1 MFAAPSSPATV
12 AAWGLSEAGQG
23 AGRARNGALTMSGL
37 ALLTMGRPPATDGA
51 PLHGPPA
58 ASRERALPVSRERPI
73 GDRRKG
79 HRGGTRGAGPLALA
93 LLPALLGAPALAQ
106 ETPSDPSQT
115 EPAQTSPART
125 ASEPATA
132 GRALRPAFEAPTALR
147 GSGAFSAPAPLGS
160 GAGTSPAPAAEGA
173 GEEPSV
179 ARLPRFRSAPSLPG
193 SASAQG
199 TPARPSVLRLR
210 AAPPRRIGS
219 ATRQITQTR
228 TQQTVTDLRLTP
240 VIQTPVS
247 GVPLPTPILGLGLP
261 NATGLLLGTALRRP
275 IPPDTAY
282 APLGIRLGTFTL
294 LPAFTQSVGYDS
306 NPDQIGGSRPRPS
319 LTLRSEAE
327 LALRSE
333 WSASELAAEMRGS
346 YLEYPQNPEASR
358 PNAVGTARMR
368 IDVDRDTRVDLE
380 TRFLLDSQR
389 LGSPDLGAGGATSR
403 PLFATYGATAGVQ
416 ENFNRLQLSLRGSID
431 RSVFEDA
438 QLGNGTTIIQS
449 DRDANQYGLRLRAG
463 YEISPAI
470 TPFVETFLDTRI
482 YDTPVD
488 QFGLRRDSDGV
499 AFTAGAAVQLNS
511 TLTAEVSAGLQHR
524 SYVDRTLQDINAP
537 VVNAALVWSV
547 SPLTTVRF
555 NQQTGVIETAVPGSS
570 GAFTDAATLEVQHDL
585 LRNLSITVGAAY
597 LSTNYD
603 GVRIRERGYSATARF
618 DYRFNRWLALRGSY
632 IYSTLN
638 STIPLSTYEAH
649 TVLLGVRVNP

>member
-1 MFAAPSSPATV
+1 M
-12 AAWGLSEAGQG
+12 
-23 AGRARNGALTMSGL
+23 
-37 ALLTMGRPPATDGA
+37 
-51 PLHGPPA
+51 
-58 ASRERALPVSRERPI
+58 LPVSRERPI
-73 GDRRKG
+73 GDK
-79 HRGGTRGAGPLALA
+79 RGGRRRALALA
-93 LLPALLGAPALAQ
+93 LLPGLLVPLIAPPALAQ
-106 ETPSDPSQT
+106 ETPDPAPS
-115 EPAQTSPART
+115 EPAPARAPGP
-125 ASEPATA
+125 ASASPSRVTEPATA
-132 GRALRPAFEAPTALR
+132 GRARRPVFDAPTALR
-147 GSGAFSAPAPLGS
+147 GSGAFSTAAPLG
-160 GAGTSPAPAAEGA
+160 GDPAGNPAPAAS
-173 GEEPSV
+173 GEEEPTV
-179 ARLPRFRSAPSLPG
+179 ARLPRFRTAPSLPG
-193 SASAQG
+193 SAAAQG
-199 TPARPSVLRLR
+199 TPARPSLLRLR
-210 AAPPRRIGS
+210 AAPPRRLGS
-219 ATRQITQTR
+219 ATRQITQMR

-247 GVPLPTPILGLGLP
+247 GVPLPAPILGFGLP
-261 NATGLLLGTALRRP
+261 NAAGLLLGTALRRP

-294 LPAFTQSVGYDS
+294 LPAFTQSIGYDS
-306 NPDQIGGSRPRPS
+306 NPDQIGSTRPRSS
-319 LTLRSEAE
+319 LALRSEAE

-333 WSASELAAEMRGS
+333 WSASELTAEMRGS

-389 LGSPDLGAGGATSR
+389 LGSPDLGAGGATTR

-416 ENFNRLQLSLRGSID
+416 ETFNRLQLSLRGSID

-449 DRDANQYGLRLRAG
+449 DRDANQYGMRLRAG

-470 TPFVETFLDTRI
+470 TPFVETFLDTRV

-488 QFGLRRDSDGV
+488 QFGLRRDSDGI
-499 AFTAGAAVQLNS
+499 AFTAGAAVALNS
-511 TLTAEVSAGLQHR
+511 TLTAEISGGLQHR
-524 SYVDRTLQDINAP
+524 SYVDRTLPDIDAP
-537 VVNAALVWSV
+537 LINAALVWSV

-585 LRNLSITVGAAY
+585 LRNLSITLGGAY
-597 LSTNYD
+597 LATNYD

>member
-1 MFAAPSSPATV
+1 M
-12 AAWGLSEAGQG
+12 
-23 AGRARNGALTMSGL
+23 
-37 ALLTMGRPPATDGA
+37 
-51 PLHGPPA
+51 
-58 ASRERALPVSRERPI
+58 SRERPI
-73 GDRRKG
+73 GDK
-79 HRGGTRGAGPLALA
+79 RGGLRGALALA
-93 LLPALLGAPALAQ
+93 LLLGPVLASPAPAQ
-106 ETPSDPSQT
+106 ETPDPAASAPSSG
-115 EPAQTSPART
+115 PAPTPRN

-132 GRALRPAFEAPTALR
+132 GRPRRSAFDAPTALR

-160 GAGTSPAPAAEGA
+160 ETAGSPAPAASSAE
-173 GEEPSV
+173 EEPTV

-193 SASAQG
+193 SATAQG
-199 TPARPSVLRLR
+199 TPARPSLLRLR
-210 AAPPRRIGS
+210 AAPPRRLGS
-219 ATRQITQTR
+219 ATRRITQAR

-261 NATGLLLGTALRRP
+261 NAAGLLLGTALRRP

-306 NPDQIGGSRPRPS
+306 NPDQIGSTRPRPS

-333 WSASELAAEMRGS
+333 WSASELTAEMRGS

-389 LGSPDLGAGGATSR
+389 LGSPDLGAGGATTR
-403 PLFATYGATAGVQ
+403 PLFASYGATAGVQ

-470 TPFVETFLDTRI
+470 TPFVETFLDTRV

-488 QFGLRRDSDGV
+488 QFGLRRDSDGI
-499 AFTAGAAVQLNS
+499 AFTVGAAVALNS
-511 TLTAEVSAGLQHR
+511 TLTAEISGGLQHR

-537 VVNAALVWSV
+537 VINAALVWSV

-585 LRNLSITVGAAY
+585 LRNLSITVGGAY